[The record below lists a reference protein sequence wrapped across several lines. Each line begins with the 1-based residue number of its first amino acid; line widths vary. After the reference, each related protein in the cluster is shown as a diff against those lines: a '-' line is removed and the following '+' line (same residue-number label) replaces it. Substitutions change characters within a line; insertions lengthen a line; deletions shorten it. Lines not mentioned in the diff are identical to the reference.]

1 MSVFIA
7 KVARFTV
14 LVLLLLV
21 GVGSDPSVMNSDGS
35 DDDTS
40 VVAVEMALAAPYET
54 IATSEHFE
62 SRLDSLFA
70 EPARRMVFV
79 QGRSEH
85 APDTA
90 SAPLVVP
97 LRT

>member
-1 MSVFIA
+1 MSGFIP

-21 GVGSDPSVMNSDGS
+21 GVGSDPSVMNSDES
-35 DDDTS
+35 DDDTV
-40 VVAVEMALAAPYET
+40 VVAVEMEVAAPYDT
-54 IATSEHFE
+54 IAVSEHFE
-62 SRLDSLFA
+62 SRLDSLLA
-70 EPARRMVFV
+70 APARRMVFV

-90 SAPLVVP
+90 SAPLIVP